1 MDLRPFQ
8 YAYSESQVALK
19 PLDKR
24 SDSKLLVYDRLSQQQ
39 HHSQVRS
46 LGDFI
51 PSGSILVFNKSPV
64 FPARFR
70 ARKET
75 GGELEGLFLEGSE
88 DSCRVWLQGR
98 VSAGEWVLI
107 AEELKVQVIDRLDR
121 EALLRISAQ
130 DFRSFLERKGL
141 PGLPPYIR
149 KLRKKQW
156 GSEEWG
162 EDRERY
168 QSLLAHNDAQS
179 DAQGFSVAAPTA
191 SLHFDRELLSALENR
206 GVSWESLEL
215 DVGEGTFAPLTESH
229 FAEDRLHV
237 EKVRMSPSCFERLSA
252 AKKSGARI
260 IAVGTTSLRA
270 LESAAL
276 RVKNGLPLGAF
287 ETDLFIHPQKKF
299 EFLLA
304 DSLFTNFHQPESSL
318 IMLIARFLEPQAET
332 IEHRWRA
339 LYEEAVRQNYR
350 LFSYGDAMLIL

>member
-1 MDLRPFQ
+1 
-8 YAYSESQVALK
+8 
-19 PLDKR
+19 
-24 SDSKLLVYDRLSQQQ
+24 LV
-39 HHSQVRS
+39 
-46 LGDFI
+46 DFI
-51 PSGSILVFNKSPV
+51 PTGSVLVFNQSPV

-75 GGELEGLFLEGSE
+75 GGELEGLFLEASK
-88 DSCRVWLQGR
+88 DSSRVWLQGR
-98 VSAGEWVLI
+98 VSSGEWILL
-107 AEELKVQVIDRLDR
+107 ADDLKVQVIERLDR
-121 EALLRISAQ
+121 EALLKISAQ
-130 DFRSFLERKGL
+130 DFRSFLEQKGL

-168 QSLLAHNDAQS
+168 QSLLAQA

-191 SLHFDRELLSALENR
+191 SLHFDRELLSALENQ

-237 EKVRMSPSCFERLSA
+237 EKVRLSSSCFERLSA
-252 AKKSGARI
+252 AKKSGAKI

-270 LESAAL
+270 MESAAL
-276 RVKNGLPLGAF
+276 RVKAGLPLGSF
-287 ETDLFIHPQKKF
+287 ETDLFIHPQKSF
-299 EFLLA
+299 EFLMA
-304 DSLFTNFHQPESSL
+304 DALFTNFHQPESSL
-318 IMLIARFLEPQAET
+318 IMLIARFLEPEAET
-332 IEHRWRA
+332 IQHRWRA
-339 LYEEAVRQNYR
+339 LYEEAVRENYR